1 MSRMHQSSANHG
13 VKKHQQIGSN
23 FRLHFAALHMIGKG
37 QNQAPESIGCTVSS
51 PRNGMASPRH
61 DSLTPQQMI
70 SEKEEDIVLQENHLP
85 NITTKSMSLS
95 DRLKLART
103 AHENRDAFYILSSAW
118 CHPTDPTVNWEGYGG
133 VHRSPLPFM
142 VTSLWSLRNFLFR
155 TIWGPSETLITTLW

>member
-1 MSRMHQSSANHG
+1 MLNPILVHISTTIFIGQAVKNGIILMGHQPLKSDVSVATDLSANVQNASIKCQPWG
-13 VKKHQQIGSN
+13 EKHQQIGSN

-103 AHENRDAFYILSSAW
+103 AHENRDAFYILSSA
-118 CHPTDPTVNWEGYGG
+118 
-133 VHRSPLPFM
+133 
-142 VTSLWSLRNFLFR
+142 
-155 TIWGPSETLITTLW
+155 